1 MSGSVSSQGAVDA
14 RNASFWNEL
23 CGTGMARALG
33 LTDHSA
39 ESLRR
44 FDEAYLNY
52 YPYLAP
58 YVLEEPL
65 EGKDVLEIGLG
76 YGTLGHLLA
85 SRGCRYAGL
94 DIADNP
100 VAITRYR
107 LSLLG
112 QDGTDRVRRG
122 SALDIPFGDGS
133 FDYVYSIGC
142 LHHAGNLLRAVSEV
156 HRVLRPGGRAIVML
170 YNRHSFR
177 QLVQGTRLRLRGL
190 LSVLP
195 FELVQRQIRHLYDFN
210 AGGEAAPH
218 TDYVS
223 RRDVR
228 VLFGMFREV
237 TMQTQNFDPQVW
249 LGGRLVIPRERLLK
263 NVARVMGLDW
273 YVRATK

>member
-1 MSGSVSSQGAVDA
+1 MNVSSQGTVDA
-14 RNASFWNEL
+14 CNASFWNEL
-23 CGTGMARALG
+23 CGTGMARSLG

-52 YPYLAP
+52 YPYLAA
-58 YVLEEPL
+58 YVTGERL

-76 YGTLGHLLA
+76 YGTLGQLLA

-94 DIADNP
+94 DIAENP
-100 VAITRYR
+100 VAIMRYR

-142 LHHAGNLLRAVSEV
+142 LHHAGNLSRAVSEV

-190 LSVLP
+190 LSILP
-195 FELVQRQIRHLYDFN
+195 FELVQRQIRRLYDFN
-210 AGGEAAPH
+210 AGGEAAPY

-223 RRDVR
+223 RRDIR
-228 VLFGMFREV
+228 ILFRMFRTV
-237 TMQTQNFDPQVW
+237 TMEIQNFDNLNW
-249 LGGRLVIPRERLLK
+249 LGGRLFVPRERLLN
-263 NVARVMGLDW
+263 NVARILGLDW

>member
-1 MSGSVSSQGAVDA
+1 MSRSVSTQDTVDA

-23 CGTGMARALG
+23 CGTGLARSLG

-44 FDEAYLNY
+44 FDEAYLGL

-58 YVLEEPL
+58 YVTEERL
-65 EGKDVLEIGLG
+65 EGKEVLEIGLG

-100 VAITRYR
+100 VAIMRYR

-112 QDGTDRVRRG
+112 RSEVDRVRRG
-122 SALDIPFGDGS
+122 SALDIPFGDGA

-142 LHHAGNLLRAVSEV
+142 LHHTGNLPRAVSEV
-156 HRVLRPGGRAIVML
+156 HRVLKPGGHAIVML

-177 QLVQGTRLRLRGL
+177 QLVQGTRLRLQGL
-190 LSVLP
+190 FSNMP
-195 FELVQRQIRHLYDFN
+195 FERVRRQIRCLYDSN
-210 AGGEAAPH
+210 SGGEAAPH

-223 RRDVR
+223 RHDIRT
-228 VLFGMFREV
+228 LFRMFREV
-237 TMQTQNFDPQVW
+237 TMETRNFDTLVW
-249 LGGRLVIPRERLLK
+249 LQGRLVIPRERLLD
-263 NVARVMGLDW
+263 NVARVIGLDW